1 MISNN
6 ILTSILLQVQKMMSG
21 QEKDIIQ
28 IIQSCSIN
36 GIPITLM
43 FCLMFDEFNQLS
55 QYESD
60 HHSQLAVL
68 LVVIGLVGSYYQI
81 VQFYCNQANSP
92 FAIAISGNFR
102 VPPFFIPLGPSDHWH
117 QFHGLQ

>member
-1 MISNN
+1 
-6 ILTSILLQVQKMMSG
+6 MMTE

-28 IIQSCSIN
+28 ILQSCSIN

-43 FCLMFDEFNQLS
+43 FCVMFDEFNQLA
-55 QYESD
+55 QFETN
-60 HHSQLAVL
+60 HQSQLAIL
-68 LVVIGLVGSYYQI
+68 LVIIGLIGAYYQI

-102 VPPFFIPLGPSDHWH
+102 VPPLDYPRTW
-117 QFHGLQ
+117 